1 MANIVIYSLMG
12 LLTIGLIAS
21 YVVVGCKIGNL
32 YTNNELSKHLQIA
45 GIVTGISVF
54 FWTVIIFVFFSIN
67 TKQAIPYLIIN
78 QGLLYFFVLTAVAL
92 STITK
97 LPGSS

>member
-1 MANIVIYSLMG
+1 MANIFMYSLLG
-12 LLTIGLIAS
+12 LLTLGLIAS
-21 YVVVGCKIGNL
+21 YVVVGYKTGNL
-32 YTNNELSKHLQIA
+32 YTNNELSKQLQIA

-54 FWTVIIFVFFSIN
+54 FWTVIIFIFFSIN

-78 QGLLYFFVLTAVAL
+78 QGLLYFFVLTAVGL

-97 LPGSS
+97 ITK